1 MNEIQL
7 VVNVN
12 LLREIDERKLINA
25 YARHMYNDEKD
36 VTDDIQIKENLIQLL
51 DWDENGDD
59 GLGIY
64 CSKFESIKEKD
75 WIRLIQF
82 IKENHHEIKSI
93 SFYPAKKRKLESI
106 KVIND
111 VIENKKKHN
120 TERFTDSN
128 YKVSG
133 RGKKARPC
141 IYEGREY
148 KSRQECMYKEGLTK
162 YQIWKYL
169 KDTNQI

>member
-1 MNEIQL
+1 MIQL
-7 VVNVN
+7 VVNTN

-25 YARHMYNDEKD
+25 YARFMYNNKEDTDND
-36 VTDDIQIKENLIQLL
+36 VRIKENLKQLL

-75 WIRLIQF
+75 WEILINF

-93 SFYPAKKRKLESI
+93 SFYPVKEKKLESI

-111 VIENKKKHN
+111 SIEAKKQHNK
-120 TERFTDSN
+120 ERFTSN
-128 YKVSG
+128 NYQVSG

-148 KSRQECMYKEGLTK
+148 KSQQECMYKEGLTK

>member
-1 MNEIQL
+1 MIQL

-12 LLREIDERKLINA
+12 LLRELDERKLINS
-25 YARHMYNDEKD
+25 YARFIYNSEE
-36 VTDDIQIKENLIQLL
+36 DITNETKIQQNLEELL
-51 DWDENGDD
+51 DWDKNGDN
-59 GLGIY
+59 GLGFY
-64 CSKFESIKEKD
+64 CSKFEKIKKKD
-75 WIRLIQF
+75 WKFLINF
-82 IKENHHEIKSI
+82 IKDNGEEIEFLSRSYVKE
-93 SFYPAKKRKLESI
+93 RKLESI
-106 KVIND
+106 KVVNT
-111 VIENKKKHN
+111 VLENRKKHN
-120 TERFTDSN
+120 IERFTDSN

-141 IYEGREY
+141 IYEGKEY

>member
-1 MNEIQL
+1 MIQL

-36 VTDDIQIKENLIQLL
+36 ITDDVQIKENLKQLL
-51 DWDENGDD
+51 DWDENGDN

-64 CSKFESIKEKD
+64 CSKFEKLKEKD
-75 WIRLIQF
+75 WTRLIQF
-82 IKENHHEIKSI
+82 IKENHHEIKYI
-93 SFYPAKKRKLESI
+93 AFYPLKDRKLDSVKI
-106 KVIND
+106 IND
-111 VIENKKKHN
+111 AIEAKEQHN
-120 TERFTDSN
+120 RERFTDEN
-128 YKVSG
+128 YQVSG

-141 IYEGREY
+141 IYEGKEY

-162 YQIWKYL
+162 YQLWIYL
-169 KDTNQI
+169 KETNQI

>member
-1 MNEIQL
+1 MIII
-7 VVNVN
+7 VNVN

-25 YARHMYNDEKD
+25 YARFMYNDEKD
-36 VTDDIQIKENLIQLL
+36 TTDDAQIKENLIQLL
-51 DWDENGDD
+51 DWDENGDN

-64 CSKFESIKEKD
+64 CSKFESLKERD
-75 WIRLIQF
+75 WNILVNF

-93 SFYPAKKRKLESI
+93 AYTPLKERKLESTKI
-106 KVIND
+106 IND
-111 VIENKKKHN
+111 ALETKKQHN
-120 TERFTDSN
+120 IERFTDEN
-128 YKVSG
+128 YQVSG
-133 RGKKARPC
+133 RGKKAKPC

-162 YQIWKYL
+162 YQIWRYL